1 MKPIDLLQQEM
12 DRLIRTRDK
21 SIKALEEGKIDS
33 DLHEQHMRN
42 LTPMIEEY
50 RFAVRILKDNIE

>member
-50 RFAVRILKDNIE
+50 MYIIRVINQYA